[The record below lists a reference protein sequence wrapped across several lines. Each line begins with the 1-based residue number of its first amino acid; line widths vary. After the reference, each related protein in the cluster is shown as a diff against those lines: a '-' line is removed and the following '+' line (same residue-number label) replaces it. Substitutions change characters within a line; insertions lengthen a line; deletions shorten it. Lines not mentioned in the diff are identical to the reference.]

1 MNFSDSTTLTLLA
14 DGRVLA
20 ISRGT
25 GAEVFDPTTNAWL
38 LTGSMATN
46 RRGFQEATRLA
57 NGRVLVAGGI
67 TLDLGVT
74 ASAEI
79 YNPAT
84 GTWSS
89 TGSLVAPR
97 YAFTMT
103 SLNDGRVLAVS
114 SEGTSRGTAE
124 IYNPASGAWSATSS
138 LNQFR
143 SLHAAS
149 LLNDGRVLI
158 AGGSDCCANVL
169 ASAEIFKP

>member
-1 MNFSDSTTLTLLA
+1 MTRLA
-14 DGRVLA
+14 DDRVLVVGGGERRA
-20 ISRGT
+20 SAT
-25 GAEVFDPTTNAWL
+25 AEIYNPALGSWTQ
-38 LTGSMATN
+38 TGSMNTARIHHSAT
-46 RRGFQEATRLA
+46 LLDD
-57 NGRVLVAGGI
+57 GRVLVAGGDDGAPYGA
-67 TLDLGVT
+67 TYF